1 MPSQDDRMDDLINK
15 VSNETI
21 LDQLTKSIE
30 GE

>member
-1 MPSQDDRMDDLINK
+1 MATQDDRMDDLINK

>member
-1 MPSQDDRMDDLINK
+1 MPSQDDKMDDLINK